1 MGASFALR
9 ILGPPALYG
18 FGGAPVVFRTRKHL
32 ALLVYLHLEGRLR
45 PLSRDHLVELLWPG
59 VPVARGR
66 HSLSQ
71 ALVAIRQRVGP
82 GALTYGGRDVQLLAD
97 LDTELSLDGVGV
109 DRVPEV
115 VEPLRGL
122 EDCGAVEFAH
132 WVERARARLVD
143 QARDLLRAR
152 LKAARSRGDLAA
164 VQAAAVRLYRLDPLC
179 AEAVCALAERALL
192 DGDGVGALRL
202 LKEQVAR
209 ARAELGGN
217 PHPEIAELMRRL
229 ERGVRPSFLMREADW
244 PAGVKRREVFVGRE
258 RELARLE
265 GLWERVRK
273 AGYETCVLVGP
284 PGIGKSSLIR
294 RYAISVASRAW
305 PAFVVSCQEIGQGI
319 PYAAIADLILA
330 MAMDPEAGGTDPGW
344 LAEASRVCPALRNV
358 YPGIPQPPE
367 APTDSIR
374 LRVAEA
380 VLRMMDAVTEGGP
393 ILLAFDDVQHMDPA
407 SREVLFLV
415 TRRMERL
422 PVLILATSQPD
433 GSEVFG
439 LADRPHRAG
448 LVWAHRIDVGPMEPE
463 QAAQQVTGLWEKG
476 QLDGRIQAT
485 IIRLAQGNP
494 YLIELLVADWRQHE
508 ERSLVAA
515 ESSGGEGVVT
525 SWDPPET
532 LRVAFERQYRVFASE
547 VRRVLQVLAVAARA
561 LPAAEVAGL
570 LRWDRTRVE
579 QAMLQVLDGGVGRM
593 ENGRLRFKNDL
604 HRAYV
609 YYAMGE
615 EQRKYFHQ
623 RLGECLA
630 EGLGEEDFQRMLEA
644 SHHFI
649 GARMQRPACEFAIR
663 GAELATR
670 RGAPG
675 EAERALTLLLRVY
688 PQDGSSRV
696 HLLLAEALVAEGK
709 YREALEALGRWEE
722 GSGRPEARA
731 LAAQLRAEALHRGR
745 FADDRAIVE
754 AANAAVNLARGAK
767 ADLTLIRA
775 LQVEAEVAAEAGD
788 IAGAEAAGAQAEAVA
803 AASGNPECQA
813 LARLTRG
820 YCLMVDGQFE
830 TAAGVFAEVAEEL
843 RRLTLQVEL
852 RRVLNGLGMCYTASI
867 RMADAIKPF
876 AEALLVAEKLGDRVG
891 SCTVWNNVA
900 VVYHNAAHYNAA
912 RKCYEAA
919 LRLLPLTPRSAAAL
933 YSNVARMA
941 MEFGDFDHAT
951 EYANLGVL
959 EARRSQSWHL
969 TVGALGT
976 RADVHIA
983 MGQSE
988 AALPLIEHA
997 MNLTGDRCY
1006 VLADPG
1012 QFARLR
1018 AQFLWLTKGYEHIKR
1033 EPAKREGRTGLS
1045 RLSDWLEV
1053 RAFEEWIAYREKD
1066 FDASLNAANELVRLK
1081 LYGVVARLLALGVGF
1096 PSIGDVGTG
1105 ESSAKAVERIFP
1117 ETARLVIPEI
1127 DRLLPATYEPRDSA

>member
-1 MGASFALR
+1 MGTSFALR

-18 FGGAPVVFRTRKHL
+18 LGGAPVVFRTRKHL

-45 PLSRDHLVELLWPG
+45 PLSRDHLVDLFWPE
-59 VPVARGR
+59 VSASRGR

-97 LDTELSLDGVGV
+97 LDTELSLDGAVE
-109 DRVPEV
+109 RVPEV

-143 QARDLLRAR
+143 QARDMLRAR

-179 AEAVCALAERALL
+179 PEAVCALAERALL

-217 PHPEIAELMRRL
+217 PNPEIVELMRRL

-244 PAGVKRREVFVGRE
+244 PAGVRRREVFVGRE
-258 RELARLE
+258 GELARLE

-273 AGYETCVLVGP
+273 TGYETCVLVGP

-294 RYAISVASRAW
+294 RYATSVASRAW

-319 PYAAIADLILA
+319 PYAAVADLILA

-380 VLRMMDAVTEGGP
+380 VLRMMDAVTDGGP

-415 TRRMERL
+415 TRRMERM

-433 GSEVFG
+433 GSEVSG

-448 LVWAHRIDVGPMEPE
+448 LVWAHRIDVGPLEPK
-463 QAAQQVTGLWEKG
+463 QAAQQVAGLWEKG
-476 QLDGRIQAT
+476 QLDDRIQAT

-515 ESSGGEGVVT
+515 ESSGGEAVVT

-532 LRVAFERQYRVFASE
+532 LRVAFERQYRVFSSE

-561 LPAAEVAGL
+561 LPAGEVAGL
-570 LRWDRTRVE
+570 LRWDRTGVE

-593 ENGRLRFKNDL
+593 ESGRLRFKNDL

-754 AANAAVNLARGAK
+754 AASAAVNLARGAK

-788 IAGAEAAGAQAEAVA
+788 IAAAEAAGAQAEAVA

-830 TAAGVFAEVAEEL
+830 AAAGVFVEVAEL
-843 RRLTLQVEL
+843 LTEVGLLVEL
-852 RRVLNGLGMCYTASI
+852 KRVLNGVGICYTGLGKLQEAIPYFTRSI
-867 RMADAIKPF
+867 AI
-876 AEALLVAEKLGDRVG
+876 AAKLGDRAA
-891 SCTVWNNVA
+891 SCNLWTNLGFTFHEAGLFESAGTCYARAAEFIPATSRTAVLLHSNATRLAIETGDLKEAERQAGNALVA
-900 VVYHNAAHYNAA
+900 ALESGLWKLIVAAKLARADLFVARNQLEQAWVLVDESVSLTAGRVDLLSDSAQLGRLYEHWQWATQGYGAVLKIRASGALEGA
-912 RKCYEAA
+912 RKRVGDA
-919 LRLLPLTPRSAAAL
+919 LQLGAFEDWMAYVEGDTTRTPHFEQL
-933 YSNVARMA
+933 IIQQGF
-941 MEFGDFDHAT
+941 FG
-951 EYANLGVL
+951 
-959 EARRSQSWHL
+959 
-969 TVGALGT
+969 
-976 RADVHIA
+976 I
-983 MGQSE
+983 
-988 AALPLIEHA
+988 
-997 MNLTGDRCY
+997 
-1006 VLADPG
+1006 
-1012 QFARLR
+1012 
-1018 AQFLWLTKGYEHIKR
+1018 
-1033 EPAKREGRTGLS
+1033 LS
-1045 RLSDWLEV
+1045 RLH
-1053 RAFEEWIAYREKD
+1053 
-1066 FDASLNAANELVRLK
+1066 
-1081 LYGVVARLLALGVGF
+1081 GVGIRF
-1096 PSIGDVGTG
+1096 PSLEQPRQG
-1105 ESSAKAVERIFP
+1105 ESSAQLV
-1117 ETARLVIPEI
+1117 ARVFEPQK
-1127 DRLLPATYEPRDSA
+1127 RLIASLPPDPPQRDHESPRFV